1 MLTIEN
7 VQRLKGKVIGQ
18 TGYYVESI
26 KPVILMDTKTLENT
40 HWYFIE
46 ITNRKQ
52 TMLVQLDRTG
62 FDTGSRRLKLYELKL
77 GQNYINLNKF
87 QLRNMDLVINNIN
100 KLILEQ
106 YVS

>member
-7 VQRLKGKVIGQ
+7 YKKLKNVLFQ
-18 TGYYVESI
+18 TGYYVSDV
-26 KPVILMDTKTLENT
+26 KPIMLVNPKTFEKT

-46 ITNRKQ
+46 ITNRTQ
-52 TMLVQLDRTG
+52 TMLVQLDRIG
-62 FDTGSRRLKLYELKL
+62 FDTGSRRLKLYEMKL

-106 YVS
+106 

>member
-1 MLTIEN
+1 MLTIQNYKKLKN
-7 VQRLKGKVIGQ
+7 VLFK
-18 TGYYVESI
+18 TGYHVSDV
-26 KPVILMDTKTLENT
+26 KPIMLVNPKTFERT
-40 HWYFIE
+40 YWYFIE

-106 YVS
+106 

>member
-1 MLTIEN
+1 MLTIQNYKKLKN
-7 VQRLKGKVIGQ
+7 VLFK
-18 TGYYVESI
+18 TGYHVSDV
-26 KPVILMDTKTLENT
+26 KPIVLVNPKTFERT
-40 HWYFIE
+40 YWYFIE

-62 FDTGSRRLKLYELKL
+62 FMTGDRLKLYELKL

-106 YVS
+106 

>member
-7 VQRLKGKVIGQ
+7 YKKLKNVLFK
-18 TGYYVESI
+18 TGYHVSDV
-26 KPVILMDTKTLENT
+26 KPVVLTNTKTLENT

-62 FDTGSRRLKLYELKL
+62 FLTGTEFILYELKL
-77 GQNYINLNKF
+77 GQTYITINRYEL
-87 QLRNMDLVINNIN
+87 MDMNIVVDKIN

>member
-1 MLTIEN
+1 MLTIQNYKKLKN
-7 VQRLKGKVIGQ
+7 VLFK
-18 TGYYVESI
+18 TGYHVSDV
-26 KPVILMDTKTLENT
+26 KPVVLTNTKTLENT

-46 ITNRKQ
+46 ITNRQQ

-77 GQNYINLNKF
+77 GQNYINLNRYE
-87 QLRNMDLVINNIN
+87 LMDMNIVVDKIN

>member
-1 MLTIEN
+1 MLTIQNYKKLKN
-7 VQRLKGKVIGQ
+7 VLFK
-18 TGYYVESI
+18 TGYHVSDV
-26 KPVILMDTKTLENT
+26 KPVVLTNTKTLENT

-46 ITNRKQ
+46 ITNREQ

-62 FDTGSRRLKLYELKL
+62 FLTGTEFILYELKL
-77 GQNYINLNKF
+77 GQTYITINRYEL
-87 QLRNMDLVINNIN
+87 MDMNIVVDKIN